1 MKSHVFDEYC
11 VFDVLMCT
19 SDLAR
24 TSDVQRH
31 STGMVRFTNNL
42 KEEKMKMMM
51 IVMVVMMIMMMI
63 VMMVM
68 MIMMMKMEME
78 MMTELNL

>member
-1 MKSHVFDEYC
+1 MKSPVFD

-42 KEEKMKMMM
+42 KRKNENYDDCDDDDDENYDDDD
-51 IVMVVMMIMMMI
+51 
-63 VMMVM
+63 
-68 MIMMMKMEME
+68 
-78 MMTELNL
+78 TDDYDD

>member
-1 MKSHVFDEYC
+1 
-11 VFDVLMCT
+11 MCT

-42 KEEKMKMMM
+42 KRKNENYGDCDGCDDDENDNDDD
-51 IVMVVMMIMMMI
+51 IDDYDD
-63 VMMVM
+63 
-68 MIMMMKMEME
+68 
-78 MMTELNL
+78 

>member
-1 MKSHVFDEYC
+1 MNMMKNMMTMKSHVFDVYC

-31 STGMVRFTNNL
+31 SIGMVRFTNNL
-42 KEEKMKMMM
+42 KRKNENYGDCDGCDDDENDNDDD
-51 IVMVVMMIMMMI
+51 IDDYDD
-63 VMMVM
+63 
-68 MIMMMKMEME
+68 
-78 MMTELNL
+78 